1 MTKQRGIALVQVLLI
16 VAVVS
21 ILALYFTQ
29 SARQQVKSATM
40 MVDKAQA
47 LVELNNAQA
56 NIVFSLL
63 TEKLTPIP
71 SPPANNPQITTW
83 NFYGEP
89 FKTTNNVEVRLQDLR
104 GLLNIHYP
112 NQARL
117 KRLLTYSG
125 LNDYDAQLAML
136 QIIAWQS
143 LEKYSDYISDGTV
156 ARNAAIHDIEEL
168 GHLGLPSKQLAVLAE
183 NTTQY
188 KKGTFNPMN
197 SPNTLLYALLS
208 NDVAEYVIM
217 QRKANRLTVKD
228 FVQATGITESDD
240 IILYPSNLFRVSLTS
255 RVGQAVVNKT
265 IYFHLQPTKDPVIN
279 EVAVKTR

>member
-47 LVELNNAQA
+47 LIELNNAQA

-83 NFYGEP
+83 NFYSEP

-112 NQARL
+112 NQVRL

-143 LEKYSDYISDGTV
+143 LEKRSDYISDGTV

-168 GHLGLPSKQLAVLAE
+168 GHLGLPSKQLSVLAE

-208 NDVAEYVIM
+208 NEVAEYVIM

>member
-1 MTKQRGIALVQVLLI
+1 MKQRGIALVQVLLI
-16 VAVVS
+16 VAVIS

-63 TEKLTPIP
+63 TEKLTPLS
-71 SPPANNPQITTW
+71 SPPADNPIVTSW

-89 FKTTNNVEVRLQDLR
+89 FKTTNNVEVQLQDLR

-112 NQARL
+112 DKTRL

-136 QIIAWQS
+136 QIIAWQN
-143 LEKYSDYISDGTV
+143 LEGRSDYINHDVV
-156 ARNAAIHDIEEL
+156 ARYAAIHDIEEL
-168 GHLGLPSKQLAVLAE
+168 GHLGLSAAQLKLLAE

-188 KKGTFNPMN
+188 KKGAFNPMN

-208 NDVAEYVIM
+208 NEVAEYVIM

-240 IILYPSNLFRVSLTS
+240 IILYPSNLFRISLTS
-255 RVGQAVVNKT
+255 RVGQAVVTKT
-265 IYFHLQPTKDPVIN
+265 TYFHLQPTKDPVIN